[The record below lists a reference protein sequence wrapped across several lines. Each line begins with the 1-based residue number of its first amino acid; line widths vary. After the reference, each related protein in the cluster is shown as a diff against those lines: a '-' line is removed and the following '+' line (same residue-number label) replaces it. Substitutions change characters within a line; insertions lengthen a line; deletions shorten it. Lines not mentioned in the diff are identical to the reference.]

1 MKIKA
6 STLIAFVLIAVCPLL
21 STQEAKSAA
30 SVTIVVT
37 DPTGAVIPHAKIK
50 LSSGPAT
57 ASKLE
62 TGDDGRLTPDLR
74 PGSYEISVAS
84 SHFLTQTEH
93 LQVQDT
99 GNQTVFVRLRW
110 DGVGTTVYV
119 GGPTSPVY
127 VEQTIDQSLPF
138 AFSSSSRAAAQT
150 LSPTHFDGQTWW
162 NHIKFLADDKLE
174 GRDTGTRGE
183 REAQAYAVEQLKSA
197 GAEPAGINGFY
208 QPVKFVSRQIVEKDC
223 SLTLVRDGNAREP
236 LTLGEDAFIGT
247 RVMPAPEVEA
257 PLVFVGYGLKVP
269 EKNYDDFAG
278 IDLRGKIIVILSGSP
293 SQIPGA
299 LASHYQTAAERW
311 KVLRAAGAIGIVSLP
326 NPASMDIPWSRM
338 ALNRAHPSM
347 DLDYPE
353 FNETEGAK
361 LTVTV
366 NPASAGKFFAGS
378 GHTFEEIAALGKD
391 RKPLPHFPLAVS
403 LTAKTRV
410 DITKIESANL
420 VAKIPGSDP
429 ALKDEY
435 VVLSAHLDHIGIGE
449 PINGDRIYN
458 GAMDNGSGSA
468 LVLDMAASFKKNP
481 EKLRRSIL
489 LVLVTGEEKGLLGS
503 KFFAA
508 HPTVKPKSI
517 VADVNV
523 DMFLPIVPLK
533 LLTVLGLDD
542 SDLGD
547 RAREVAQSLDVKVQP
562 DPEPLRNL
570 FVRSD
575 QYNFIR
581 HGIPSVIM
589 SVAPEPGTPEQ
600 KLFKDWLTQRYHA
613 PSDDVD
619 QPVDLAA
626 AAKYEEIVRA
636 LLINIANVDQR
647 PRWKPDSFFRRY
659 AEPAKI
665 GE

>member
-1 MKIKA
+1 MKIK
-6 STLIAFVLIAVCPLL
+6 SSAFLL
-21 STQEAKSAA
+21 GLLL
-30 SVTIVVT
+30 TI
-37 DPTGAVIPHAKIK
+37 
-50 LSSGPAT
+50 S
-57 ASKLE
+57 
-62 TGDDGRLTPDLR
+62 
-74 PGSYEISVAS
+74 
-84 SHFLTQTEH
+84 
-93 LQVQDT
+93 
-99 GNQTVFVRLRW
+99 
-110 DGVGTTVYV
+110 
-119 GGPTSPVY
+119 
-127 VEQTIDQSLPF
+127 
-138 AFSSSSRAAAQT
+138 AAAQ
-150 LSPTHFDGQTWW
+150 SPSHFDGQTWW

-174 GRDTGTRGE
+174 GRDTGSRGE
-183 REAQAYAVEQLKSA
+183 REAQKYAVEQLKRA
-197 GAEPAGINGFY
+197 GAEPAGVNGFY

-223 SLTLVRDGNAREP
+223 SLALIRDGHREP
-236 LTLGEDAFIGT
+236 LTLGEDAIIGT

-257 PLVFVGYGLKVP
+257 PLVFAGYGLKVP

-278 IDLRGKIIVILSGSP
+278 LDVRGKIIVILAGSP
-293 SQIPGA
+293 SEIPGA

-361 LTVTV
+361 IAVTV
-366 NPASAGKFFAGS
+366 NPASAERFFAGS

-391 RKPLPHFPLAVS
+391 RKPLPHFPLTVS
-403 LTAKTRV
+403 LAAKTKIDVTR
-410 DITKIESANL
+410 IESANL

-468 LVLDMAASFKKNP
+468 LVLDMAASFQKNP

-503 KFFAA
+503 KYFAA
-508 HPTVKPKSI
+508 HPTVPPKSI

-533 LLTVLGLDD
+533 LVTVLGLDD
-542 SDLGD
+542 SDLGN
-547 RAREVAQSLDVKVQP
+547 RVREIALSLGVKVQP

-581 HGIPSVIM
+581 HGVPSVIL
-589 SVAPEPGTPEQ
+589 SVAPQPGTAEVQ
-600 KLFKDWLTQRYHA
+600 LFKDWLTQRYHA
-613 PSDDVD
+613 PSDDVN
-619 QPVDLAA
+619 QPVDLAT

-636 LLINIANVDQR
+636 LLINIANGDHR
-647 PRWKPDSFFRRY
+647 PEWKPDSFFRRY
-659 AEPAKI
+659 AEVATMNH
-665 GE
+665 